1 MSRIP
6 KPINMTTGEPS
17 WRWRRI
23 AFFLVLLFSL
33 TMLWRLV
40 GHDDTALNYAIAT
53 GLIWLAAALVLIY
66 TGFAT
71 AQDLLAIFV
80 TKTGRPYADV
90 PPSTGGTVE
99 KTMTEKTTV
108 KADPIPP
115 EHFGSGQ

>member
-23 AFFLVLLFSL
+23 AVFMVMIFSL
-33 TMLWRLV
+33 ITLWRLV

-53 GLIWLAAALVLIY
+53 GLIWLTAALVLIY

-80 TKTGRPYADV
+80 TKTGRPYAEPV
-90 PPSTGGTVE
+90 SGTVE
-99 KTMTEKTTV
+99 TKTVETKTV
-108 KADPIPP
+108 KPDPTVPP
-115 EHFGSGQ
+115 DNFGSGR